1 MNTVR
6 YPKHD
11 ANPVSKVLV
20 LDESPRHADTIK
32 EFCDS
37 ACLEPRKPRRG
48 ALLAVLD
55 SNIDLG
61 GVLIAEGYG
70 GEPEATWTLVRR
82 IHEHRPEL
90 PIFLRREARADAED
104 LPEDLRRMFCAVF
117 TTADMTA
124 LRKAVDEYIFCLVYP
139 NALVRGISEISE
151 TILADRFPGWDVL
164 WDTPFIVHDRV
175 IFGEVL
181 SLIPLESAWC
191 RGYMMMQAKES
202 ALLALPQGREGVAA
216 DFRTANGLLSETT
229 NLIWGAFKNRFIGS
243 ATNSAVHNVQVPLI
257 VNLEHKY
264 ISFGTSNPQLCFRFT
279 LAERGSGR
287 TATVLQR
294 FVFNINW
301 SPEDFRELSL
311 AEAGSADSGELELF

>member
-6 YPKHD
+6 YPRHD
-11 ANPVSKVLV
+11 ASPVSKILV
-20 LDESPRHADTIK
+20 LDDVPRHAAAIK
-32 EFCDS
+32 AFCDS
-37 ACLEPRKPRRG
+37 ASLEPRKPRRG
-48 ALLAVLD
+48 ALHAVLD

-61 GVLIAEGYG
+61 GVLMAEGYG
-70 GEPEATWTLVRR
+70 GDAQATWALAREF
-82 IHEHRPEL
+82 HEHRPEL
-90 PIFLRREARADAED
+90 PIFLRRAVRADADD
-104 LPEDLRRMFCAVF
+104 LPADLRRLFCAVF

-139 NALVRGISEISE
+139 NALVRGISEISDAV
-151 TILADRFPGWDVL
+151 LAARFPGWDVL
-164 WDTPFIVHDRV
+164 GDTPFIVHDRV

-191 RGYMMMQAKES
+191 RGYMMMQAKEA
-202 ALLALPQGREGVAA
+202 ALLALPQGGDAVAT
-216 DFRTANGLLSETT
+216 DFRSANGLLSETT

-243 ATNSAVHNVQVPLI
+243 ATISAVHNVQVPLI
-257 VNLEHKY
+257 VNLEHKH
-264 ISFGTSNPQLCFRFT
+264 ISFGSSNPQLCFRFT
-279 LAERGSGR
+279 LAERGSAR